1 MHEHGAIQIGSRR
14 EIFDH
19 LLIDRMEGAT
29 LRMHP
34 PTPAGTALAMDAPW
48 EGPFSFYTTVLRY
61 ENTYLMYYR
70 GWTHVSTE
78 GDHAPACT
86 CVATSPDGIQ
96 WTRPDLGLVEIEG
109 FSRNNI
115 ILHELDHGDVCHN
128 FCPFIDPRPG
138 ILEDERFKA
147 LGGTWRGTGGLVAY
161 ASADGI
167 RWRRLVDAPVVTHP
181 TFAFDSQNVAFWSEA
196 EDCYVC
202 FYRIFVPVGPKEER
216 IRWVARQ
223 TSPDLI
229 HWSDPVEMVPVG
241 GPIEH
246 MYTQQTIP
254 YARAPH
260 IYISLAA
267 RFMPKR
273 QAIDGHQAKGAGFD
287 DRYWHDCS
295 DGVLM
300 TTRAGSSTYTRT
312 FMESYVRPGIGYE
325 NWGSRSNYPA
335 FGIVPT
341 GDSELSIYVNRRYAQ
356 PAAFVERMT
365 LRPDGFCSV
374 NAGYD
379 GGQFLTKPVVFEG
392 KALEINYATS
402 AAGSVRVEIQ
412 DASGVAIDGFALAE
426 ATEIIG
432 DEVSRVVSWRAGS
445 DVGALAGQ
453 PIRLRIV
460 LRDADL
466 YAIRFAG

>member
-1 MHEHGAIQIGSRR
+1 M
-14 EIFDH
+14 
-19 LLIDRMEGAT
+19 
-29 LRMHP
+29 P
-34 PTPAGTALAMDAPW
+34 
-48 EGPFSFYTTVLRY
+48 
-61 ENTYLMYYR
+61 
-70 GWTHVSTE
+70 
-78 GDHAPACT
+78 
-86 CVATSPDGIQ
+86 
-96 WTRPDLGLVEIEG
+96 
-109 FSRNNI
+109 
-115 ILHELDHGDVCHN
+115 
-128 FCPFIDPRPG
+128 
-138 ILEDERFKA
+138 
-147 LGGTWRGTGGLVAY
+147 
-161 ASADGI
+161 SAA
-167 RWRRLVDAPVVTHP
+167 V
-181 TFAFDSQNVAFWSEA
+181 N
-196 EDCYVC
+196 CY
-202 FYRIFVPVGPKEER
+202 YRIFVPVGPEGER
-216 IRWVARQ
+216 IRWVARR

-229 HWSDPVEMVPVG
+229 HWADPVEMVPVG
-241 GPIEH
+241 GPAEH
-246 MYTQQTIP
+246 IYTQQTIP
-254 YARAPH
+254 YPRAPH

-267 RFMPKR
+267 RFMPGR
-273 QAIDGHQAKGAGFD
+273 QAVNEDQARAAGFD
-287 DRYWHDCS
+287 ERYWHDCS